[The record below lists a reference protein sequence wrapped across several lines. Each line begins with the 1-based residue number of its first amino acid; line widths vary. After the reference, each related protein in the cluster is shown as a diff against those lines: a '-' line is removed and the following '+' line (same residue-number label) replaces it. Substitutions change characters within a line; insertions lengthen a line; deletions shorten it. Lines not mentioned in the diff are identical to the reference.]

1 MDQLVNCLAIEQE
14 FNHVAKQAFDFVDLD
29 KSGSI
34 DFNELKNCMNVISAN
49 INAKPPTEEEVN
61 LVMIRLDTDMSGK
74 LEFEEFK
81 VFVREIMEEMYKSG

>member
-1 MDQLVNCLAIEQE
+1 
-14 FNHVAKQAFDFVDLD
+14 
-29 KSGSI
+29 
-34 DFNELKNCMNVISAN
+34 MNVISAN